1 MFNGYL
7 DIFIC
12 EAHIQDFCRFI
23 LPIGL
28 TIFKKHMCKL
38 YDTEYQYLPFGFSD
52 NHHSNRY
59 EVIAHRGM
67 RTQKLT
73 YTCSQLIIDRVSPKY
88 KEIIVSLVNCVGEKG
103 YSYDGQPS
111 CTVDIFN
118 LYVKSLR

>member
-38 YDTEYQYLPFGFSD
+38 NDAEYQYLSFGFSD

-59 EVIAHRGM
+59 EVIAHRGFYLHFIDDQLFENLFTYLLAIYM
-67 RTQKLT
+67 FWLMEQKW
-73 YTCSQLIIDRVSPKY
+73 
-88 KEIIVSLVNCVGEKG
+88 E
-103 YSYDGQPS
+103 
-111 CTVDIFN
+111 
-118 LYVKSLR
+118 LRN